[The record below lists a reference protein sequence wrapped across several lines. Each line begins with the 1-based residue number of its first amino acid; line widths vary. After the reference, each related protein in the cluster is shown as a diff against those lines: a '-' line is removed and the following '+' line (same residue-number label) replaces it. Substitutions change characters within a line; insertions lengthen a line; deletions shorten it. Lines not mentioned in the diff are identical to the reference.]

1 MSLIAILTMTV
12 GAGLI
17 VVPLVYAVVS
27 VALVRKRG
35 SMKIWETMNGA
46 GLLLGSLSLLGAA
59 LMFQG
64 GRLAGI
70 EMRHLLSMAFW
81 VGGAIL
87 GLAIVSSIVRLSICV
102 LRRRATNSGAGGQ
115 GELP

>member
-12 GAGLI
+12 GACLI
-17 VVPLVYAVVS
+17 VVALVYAFVS

-35 SMKIWETMNGA
+35 SMKIWETVNGA
-46 GLLLGSLSLLGAA
+46 GLLLGFFSLLGAA

-64 GRLAGI
+64 LRLAGM
-70 EMRHLLSMAFW
+70 EMSHLLSMAVW

-87 GLAIVSSIVRLSICV
+87 VPAIVSSIVRLSICFF
-102 LRRRATNSGAGGQ
+102 RRRATKTGAGG
-115 GELP
+115 G